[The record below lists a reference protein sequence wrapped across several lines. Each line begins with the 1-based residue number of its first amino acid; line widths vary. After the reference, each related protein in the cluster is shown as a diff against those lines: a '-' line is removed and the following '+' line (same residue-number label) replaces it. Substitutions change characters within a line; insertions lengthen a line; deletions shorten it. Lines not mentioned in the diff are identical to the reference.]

1 MRVCTAFISVYHICL
16 FYLGQKTIREA
27 SENFFHEAPLLD
39 IEKSGAA
46 KPSVILTFLPV
57 SMLSQA
63 RVR

>member
-1 MRVCTAFISVYHICL
+1 MRVCTAFILVYHICL

-27 SENFFHEAPLLD
+27 SEIFFHEAPLLD

-46 KPSVILTFLPV
+46 KPSVILTFLAV

-63 RVR
+63 HVR